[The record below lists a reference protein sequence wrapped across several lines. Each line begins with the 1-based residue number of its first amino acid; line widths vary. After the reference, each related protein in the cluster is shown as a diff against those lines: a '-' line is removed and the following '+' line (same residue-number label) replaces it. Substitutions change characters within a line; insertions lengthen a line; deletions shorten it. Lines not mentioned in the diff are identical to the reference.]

1 MLSTDESPA
10 IASIVGTQT
19 SADHTAALA
28 EAQRLAS
35 FLGRS
40 AGSADLML
48 ALLRV
53 GGSAARI
60 LYERGITPASLEG
73 KLASTRPEG
82 AGSLR
87 QVDVSSR
94 AIAHSLGA
102 PRATSLHLLL
112 AILRSGGAGMD
123 LLRLAGHEPIRV
135 RSVVMRAL
143 TGPGRFAERAARR
156 EEPSPELTPQ
166 PVCVPPP
173 AQTAAATAAAS
184 AAAAATRSTATVATD
199 PSPTIR
205 TTRTGATPTRATSSV
220 PRPAQ
225 EIALELVQVM
235 PPTHEIVNRERELG
249 RALDLLRVSSGRII
263 CIAGE
268 PGSGRSALASA
279 LAGRCNEVIATPTA
293 GPSPATGGTPGSW
306 LAALHEATPPEVP
319 ILIDGCGALGS
330 ENSDGPNQLVA
341 TARSG
346 RRWILI
352 ATQADL
358 RRFDIWAPDLA
369 INLEIVAISPLAGDA
384 LEDAIAHGL
393 RAVGEAHGAGFEEDI
408 VRQLVRLSPRYPT
421 DRAQPGRALSIAEVA
436 AARATRL
443 EKGLVS
449 VREVAEVVADASGTP
464 LEQLLRTDDER
475 FRNLEA
481 RLAARVVGHEDA
493 RARIADVLRRAHAGF
508 RGRRPLGSMLLL
520 GPTGVGKTETARAI
534 AEALFDDESAMIRI
548 DLSEYNEP
556 HSVAR
561 LIGSPPGYVGHEDGG
576 QLTEAVRRR
585 PATVLLFDEFE
596 KANREVLL
604 LLLQVLEDG
613 RLTDGR
619 GRTVDFSSTTVVMTS
634 NLGSELYKRSK
645 TPPQA
650 TVLALARTRLPAEL
664 WNRIDEVLCYA
675 PLSDDDL
682 RRIVARIALD
692 SSARLEHERGIS
704 YNVDEHVVDRVLAED
719 SDRSMGARPLR
730 RAFERL
736 IEGPIAS
743 QILAG
748 NLRPGMHVRASCDRN
763 GSLLL
768 GIA

>member
-1 MLSTDESPA
+1 MLSSDESPA

-40 AGSADLML
+40 AGSADLLL

-60 LYERGITPASLEG
+60 LFERGITPSGLEG

-82 AGSLR
+82 SGSLR
-87 QVDVSSR
+87 QIDISSR

-135 RSVVMRAL
+135 RTVVMRAL
-143 TGPGRFAERAARR
+143 TGPGRFAERTSRR
-156 EEPSPELTPQ
+156 DEPSGDLTPQ

-173 AQTAAATAAAS
+173 AQTVAATAAA
-184 AAAAATRSTATVATD
+184 ATTV
-199 PSPTIR
+199 R
-205 TTRTGATPTRATSSV
+205 TTRTTATQSRAPAPS

-235 PPTHEIVNRERELG
+235 APAHAIVNRERELG
-249 RALDLLRVSSGRII
+249 RALDLLRAGGGRIV

-279 LAGRCNEVIATPTA
+279 LAGRSPEIIATPTA

-330 ENSDGPNQLVA
+330 EHSDGPTQLVA
-341 TARSG
+341 TARAG

-352 ATQADL
+352 ATTADL
-358 RRFDIWAPDLA
+358 RRFDIWAPDLS
-369 INLEIVAISPLAGDA
+369 INLEIVTLAPLAGDA

-393 RAVGEAHGAGFEEDI
+393 LAVGDAHGADFDDDI

-421 DRAQPGRALSIAEVA
+421 DRAQPGRALAIAEVA

-443 EKGLVS
+443 EKGRVS
-449 VREVAEVVADASGTP
+449 AREVAEVVADASGTP
-464 LEQLLRTDDER
+464 IDQLLRTDDER
-475 FRNLEA
+475 FRNLED
-481 RLAARVVGHEDA
+481 RLAARVVGHEEA

-534 AEALFDDESAMIRI
+534 AEALFDDESAMVRI
-548 DLSEYNEP
+548 DLSEYNEA
-556 HSVAR
+556 HAVAR

-634 NLGSELYKRSK
+634 NLGSELYKRSR
-645 TPPQA
+645 TPPQT

-719 SDRSMGARPLR
+719 SDRSLGARPLR
-730 RAFERL
+730 RAFE
-736 IEGPIAS
+736 
-743 QILAG
+743 
-748 NLRPGMHVRASCDRN
+748 
-763 GSLLL
+763 
-768 GIA
+768 